1 MVRNK
6 KESKG
11 TGVVLEFNWDRARR
25 KDKLQMILGM
35 LPYLE
40 RPDEFVSVVKEFDV
54 TPQMLERLTT
64 AETNPYK
71 WLDLT
76 K

>member
-1 MVRNK
+1 M
-6 KESKG
+6 
-11 TGVVLEFNWDRARR
+11 VLEFNWEKARR

-35 LPYLE
+35 LFYLE
-40 RPDEFVSVVKEFDV
+40 RPDEFVRVVKEFDV

-64 AETNPYK
+64 AETSPYK

-76 K
+76 KRTKR